1 MCVRRGVAWPC
12 IAMSDIAQDGWTAL
26 HLATRHTSVA
36 RLLVARCPQIVE
48 AVNNVRPS
56 LEMHH
61 PHAAAAAATLA
72 EWRHCTRQSTPL
84 SFH

>member
-12 IAMSDIAQDGWTAL
+12 IAMSDIAQFGSTAL
-26 HLATRHTSVA
+26 HWATQHTSAA

-61 PHAAAAAATLA
+61 PHAAAAATLA
-72 EWRHCTRQSTPL
+72 EWMDCTRLCTPL
-84 SFH
+84 SLH

>member
-12 IAMSDIAQDGWTAL
+12 IAMSDIAQAGWTAL
-26 HLATRHTSVA
+26 HWATLHTSVA

-48 AVNNVRPS
+48 AVSNVRPS

-61 PHAAAAAATLA
+61 PHAAAAVTLA
-72 EWRHCTRQSTPL
+72 EWRNCTRQCTPL
-84 SFH
+84 EPH